1 MSRSQYAHDLQENED
16 CMKNMMCLL
25 VTSLVLLITA
35 LVSAQERPTPV
46 SFVEL
51 IANVDKFDNRLVT
64 VQGFLRI
71 THENKHGVRANLYLH
86 REDANNFLNND
97 VLVIASE
104 QMLKDVMLT
113 GLFRVVKNPGGSGGG
128 VIKDVRTCI
137 PWSDPDRPISEQSKI
152 NDRPD

>member
-1 MSRSQYAHDLQENED
+1 
-16 CMKNMMCLL
+16 MKNMMCLL

-104 QMLKDVMLT
+104 QMLKDEERINRKYVMLT